1 MLSPVTICRRPG
13 RLPAVSGR
21 GGRVVGLRSWQ
32 LPPELLASVVAQ
44 HPRLGF
50 KREFSAAFRTEA
62 ARVPHGRAR
71 FLRSYGAFDLAI
83 KLPPFTG

>member
-1 MLSPVTICRRPG
+1 MTLAAGPVAYLLSAG
-13 RLPAVSGR
+13 AAVD
-21 GGRVVGLRSWQ
+21 VVGLRSWR

-83 KLPPFTG
+83 KLAPFTG

>member
-1 MLSPVTICRRPG
+1 
-13 RLPAVSGR
+13 
-21 GGRVVGLRSWQ
+21 
-32 LPPELLASVVAQ
+32 VAQ

-62 ARVPHGRAR
+62 ARVPHGRVR

-83 KLPPFTG
+83 KLAPFTG